1 MKKVNITINGRSFS
15 LACKPEEEA
24 YLMELAGDL
33 NKRASEIVSKSDPTN
48 DSQML
53 LMVALSILDELNEK
67 QKEMTAAQVAM
78 SDKIAASLQGVSE
91 RIEKLAESANNR

>member
-1 MKKVNITINGRSFS
+1 MKKVNIIINGRSFS

-24 YLMELAGDL
+24 YLMELAENL
-33 NKRASEIVSKSDPTN
+33 NKRASDIVSKSDPTN

-67 QKEMTAAQVAM
+67 QKEMNEANAVMT
-78 SDKIAASLQGVSE
+78 DKITASLKGVSE